1 MRIDIQVQGY
11 NKNNVNM
18 GKATRVMRNVT
29 CKDDVEKS
37 IAQIKSSIKVGQC
50 GRHYVEVH
58 DGENHL
64 VRQDMGRRG
73 SKAAEVGAFVV
84 KRK

>member
-1 MRIDIQVQGY
+1 MRIDIQVTGY

-18 GKATRVMRNVT
+18 GKATRILRNAESA
-29 CKDDVEKS
+29 DDVEKS

-50 GRHYVEVH
+50 GLYYVDVH
-58 DGENHL
+58 DGEKHL
-64 VRQDMGRRG
+64 ARKDLARRG
-73 SKAAEVGAFVV
+73 SKAAQIGTFAI